1 MHNFCDLRLR
11 TREKPPVCPVPL
23 TVRGNHCLSEA
34 LLGST
39 AAGRVVS
46 GAKQDYPPA
55 TRCVWSFELP
65 VDRADRS
72 KTLREL
78 SCCKLSN
85 CNQPPS
91 QPQVIMAS
99 YNTVPDLE
107 SEAQPLAGAPP
118 RKHGKATLAVVAAL
132 AFGAGALAPSAASR
146 VSQMKMFAMAC
157 QEGDPDCVDTTQS
170 VDGTGGDNAAVVQND
185 QTPKNGQGAGGV
197 YIPARM

>member
-1 MHNFCDLRLR
+1 MYRRALALVAVVAAAAAGDAPAGPYDNPICGTAAKLA
-11 TREKPPVCPVPL
+11 TAIANPVP
-23 TVRGNHCLSEA
+23 
-34 LLGST
+34 
-39 AAGRVVS
+39 
-46 GAKQDYPPA
+46 
-55 TRCVWSFELP
+55 
-65 VDRADRS
+65 
-72 KTLREL
+72 
-78 SCCKLSN
+78 
-85 CNQPPS
+85 
-91 QPQVIMAS
+91 PQVMAS

-185 QTPKNGQGAGGV
+185 ETPKNGQGVGGV
-197 YIPARM
+197 YIPARK